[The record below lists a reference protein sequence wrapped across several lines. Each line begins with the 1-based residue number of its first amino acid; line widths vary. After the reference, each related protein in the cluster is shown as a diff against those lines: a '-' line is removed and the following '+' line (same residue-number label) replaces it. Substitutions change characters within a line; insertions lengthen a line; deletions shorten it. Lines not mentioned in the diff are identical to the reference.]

1 MGVVVVCVGGRA
13 DNDVASSI
21 QQQYGFGSV
30 LDVRGMVWVYLHDGG
45 TRAVAIVARR
55 QEAKDMG
62 LVDAVFGTPD
72 SLRRAVE
79 DMAIEIASRA
89 PLGIRAAKQLL
100 DGTQHMPLSDA
111 LESSKG
117 PRIALNFTRDFKEGV
132 TAFAEKRSPCFLGE

>member
-1 MGVVVVCVGGRA
+1 VSG
-13 DNDVASSI
+13 
-21 QQQYGFGSV
+21 
-30 LDVRGMVWVYLHDGG
+30 
-45 TRAVAIVARR
+45 